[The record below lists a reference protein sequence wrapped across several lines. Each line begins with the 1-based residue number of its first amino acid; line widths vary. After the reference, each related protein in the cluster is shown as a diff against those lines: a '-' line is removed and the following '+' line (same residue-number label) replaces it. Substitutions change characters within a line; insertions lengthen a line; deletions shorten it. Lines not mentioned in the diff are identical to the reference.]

1 MRTFTLSEIRMSSVR
16 PFRCF
21 DSRAI
26 LVSLGVAAWL
36 MITAWLGHDYASGS
50 APRVLLALGQAAAFA
65 LLVLELAR
73 SVARLDELERR
84 VHHEALAAA
93 GAIVVTAIAAW
104 AFLEWAGLPSIDWS
118 VCALPAF
125 TLAWALGVIWISRR
139 YR

>member
-1 MRTFTLSEIRMSSVR
+1 MNTVR

-36 MITAWLGHDYASGS
+36 MISAWLGHGFAPAS

-65 LLVLELAR
+65 SLVLVLAR
-73 SVARLDELERR
+73 SVARLDELEQRI
-84 VHHEALAAA
+84 HHEALAAA
-93 GAIVVTAIAAW
+93 AAIVVTAIAAW
-104 AFLEWAGLPSIDWS
+104 AFLEWAGLPPIDWS
-118 VCALPAF
+118 VVALPAF
-125 TLAWALGVIWISRR
+125 TIAWAVGVIWISRR